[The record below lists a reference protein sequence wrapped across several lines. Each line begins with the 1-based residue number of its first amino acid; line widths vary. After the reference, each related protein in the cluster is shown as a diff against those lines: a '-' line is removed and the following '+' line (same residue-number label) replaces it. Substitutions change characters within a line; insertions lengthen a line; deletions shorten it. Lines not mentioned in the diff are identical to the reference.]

1 MLELLLVS
9 QTIPTVEDT
18 QLSSLQQVIAQ
29 HRIYMH
35 WIITF
40 LSAYGIISYIRII
53 QIQLPKTKND
63 LVGKRKENDNTCA
76 CICFTEL
83 LSMSKFTF

>member
-29 HRIYMH
+29 HRIYTCMH

-40 LSAYGIISYIRII
+40 LSAYGIISYIRSH
-53 QIQLPKTKND
+53 PNSAAKD
-63 LVGKRKENDNTCA
+63 E
-76 CICFTEL
+76 E
-83 LSMSKFTF
+83 

>member
-40 LSAYGIISYIRII
+40 FSAYGIISYIRSH
-53 QIQLPKTKND
+53 PNSAAKD
-63 LVGKRKENDNTCA
+63 GE
-76 CICFTEL
+76 
-83 LSMSKFTF
+83 